1 MGRSSSLRSLAG
13 TVVGFATL
21 QAAAQDAQ
29 QWLDRMSS
37 AVEELSYRGTFVHLL
52 GDEVD
57 TLQIVHRNDDG
68 RISERI
74 VSMDGVGREIIRN
87 EDEIYCI
94 LPDRQIVLLENS
106 RDVSPLVSAL
116 PNYSEDLAR
125 SYEIAL
131 LHTER
136 VVERDAQVVAIHPRD
151 EFRYGYRLWLDSETA
166 MPLKSQLRDEQG
178 RTVEQMAFTQI
189 DIGEDI
195 PSSALEPTIDAQG
208 FEWIMPSDNGVTEET
223 PQWRA
228 TRLPDGFQLS
238 VATLTRMA
246 GSEHPVEHLVYSDG
260 LATVSVFVESPDSEP
275 EVVGGLS
282 RIGSTNAF
290 SFEFSG
296 RQITAVG
303 EVPAVTV
310 ESIATSFASP

>member
-1 MGRSSSLRSLAG
+1 MKRPWSLRSLAG
-13 TVVGFATL
+13 TVVGCATL

-29 QWLDRMSS
+29 QWLDRMTR
-37 AVEELSYRGTFVHLL
+37 AVEDFSYQGTFVHLL
-52 GDEVD
+52 GDEVE
-57 TLQIVHRNDDG
+57 TLQIFHLNDDG

-94 LPDRQIVLLENS
+94 LPDQQIVLFDNRRE
-106 RDVSPLVSAL
+106 VSPLVSAL
-116 PNYSEDLAR
+116 PSVSEDLVQ

-131 LHTER
+131 LNVER
-136 VVERDAQVVAIHPRD
+136 VVDRDAQVVAIHPRD
-151 EFRYGYRLWLDSETA
+151 EYRYGYRLWLDSETA

-178 RTVEQMAFTQI
+178 RTVEQMAFTRI
-189 DIGEDI
+189 EIGEDI
-195 PSSALEPTIDAQG
+195 PPSALEPTIDSLG
-208 FEWIMPSDNGVTEET
+208 FEVITPPDNAVAEET

-228 TRLPDGFQLS
+228 TQLPDGFQLS
-238 VATLTRMA
+238 VATLIRMA

-260 LATVSVFVESPDSEP
+260 LAAVSVFVESPDSEP
-275 EVVGGLS
+275 EVAGGLS

-310 ESIATSFASP
+310 ESIATSLASP

>member
-1 MGRSSSLRSLAG
+1 MNRPSSLRSLAG
-13 TVVGFATL
+13 TVIGCAAL

-29 QWLDRMSS
+29 QWLDRMAS
-37 AVEELSYRGTFVHLL
+37 AVEDLSYRGTFVHLL
-52 GDEVD
+52 GDEVE
-57 TLQIVHRNDDG
+57 TLQIIHRNDGG

-94 LPDRQIVLLENS
+94 LPDRQIVLFDNRRE
-106 RDVSPLVSAL
+106 VSPLVSAL
-116 PNYSEDLAR
+116 PSYSEDLQR
-125 SYEIAL
+125 SYEISL

-151 EFRYGYRLWLDSETA
+151 EFRYGYLLWLDSETA

-178 RTVEQMAFTQI
+178 GTVEQMAFTQI
-189 DIGEDI
+189 EIGQDIS
-195 PSSALEPTIDAQG
+195 PAALEPTIDAEG
-208 FEWIMPSDNGVTEET
+208 FRVIMPPQNAVAEEP

-228 TRLPDGFQLS
+228 TRLPEGFQLS

-275 EVVGGLS
+275 EVTGGLS
-282 RIGSTNAF
+282 RIGSANAF
-290 SFEFSG
+290 SLEFSG

>member
-1 MGRSSSLRSLAG
+1 MKRPWSLRSLAG
-13 TVVGFATL
+13 TVVACATL

-29 QWLDRMSS
+29 QWLDRMTR
-37 AVEELSYRGTFVHLL
+37 AVEDFSYQGTFVHLL
-52 GDEVD
+52 GDEVE
-57 TLQIVHRNDDG
+57 TLQIFHLNDDG

-94 LPDRQIVLLENS
+94 LPDQQIVLFDNRRE
-106 RDVSPLVSAL
+106 VSPLVSAL
-116 PNYSEDLAR
+116 PSVSEDLVQ

-131 LHTER
+131 LNVER
-136 VVERDAQVVAIHPRD
+136 VVDRDAQVVAIHPRD
-151 EFRYGYRLWLDSETA
+151 EYRYGYRLWLDSETA

-178 RTVEQMAFTQI
+178 RTVEQMAFTRI
-189 DIGEDI
+189 EIGEDI
-195 PSSALEPTIDAQG
+195 PPSALEPTIDSQG
-208 FEWIMPSDNGVTEET
+208 FEVITPPDNAVAEET

-228 TRLPDGFQLS
+228 TQLPDGFQLS
-238 VATLTRMA
+238 VATLIRMA

-260 LATVSVFVESPDSEP
+260 LAAVSVFVESPDSEP
-275 EVVGGLS
+275 EVAGGLS

-310 ESIATSFASP
+310 ESIATSLASP

>member
-1 MGRSSSLRSLAG
+1 MKRPSPLRSLAG
-13 TVVGFATL
+13 TVLGCAAL

-29 QWLDRMSS
+29 QWLDRMTG

-52 GDEVD
+52 GDEVE
-57 TLQIVHRNDDG
+57 TLQIVHRNDGG

-74 VSMDGVGREIIRN
+74 VSMDGVGREIIRYG
-87 EDEIYCI
+87 DEIYCI
-94 LPDRQIVLLENS
+94 LPDRQIVLFDNRREA
-106 RDVSPLVSAL
+106 SPLVSSL
-116 PNYSEDLAR
+116 PSYSDDLAR

-189 DIGEDI
+189 DIGDNI
-195 PSSALEPTIDAQG
+195 PPSAVDPTIDAQG
-208 FEWIMPSDNGVTEET
+208 FEWIT
-223 PQWRA
+223 PPDDAVAEAVPLWRA

-238 VATLTRMA
+238 VATQTRMA

-260 LATVSVFVESPDSEP
+260 LATVSVFVESPDTDI
-275 EVVGGLS
+275 EVAGGLS
-282 RIGSTNAF
+282 RIGSANAF
-290 SFEFSG
+290 SFEVSG

-303 EVPAVTV
+303 EVPPVTV
-310 ESIATSFASP
+310 ESIATSLSSP

>member
-1 MGRSSSLRSLAG
+1 MA
-13 TVVGFATL
+13 
-21 QAAAQDAQ
+21 
-29 QWLDRMSS
+29 S
-37 AVEELSYRGTFVHLL
+37 AVEDLSYRGTFVHLL
-52 GDEVD
+52 GDEVE
-57 TLQIVHRNDDG
+57 TLQIIHRSDGG

-74 VSMDGVGREIIRN
+74 VSLDGVGREIIRN
-87 EDEIYCI
+87 EDEVYCI
-94 LPDRQIVLLENS
+94 FPDRQIVLFDNRRE
-106 RDVSPLVSAL
+106 VSPLVSVL
-116 PNYSEDLAR
+116 PSYSEDLQR
-125 SYEIAL
+125 SYEILL

-151 EFRYGYRLWLDSETA
+151 GFRYGYLLWLDSETA
-166 MPLKSQLRDEQG
+166 MPLKSQLRDERG

-189 DIGEDI
+189 EIGQEI
-195 PSSALEPTIDAQG
+195 SPAALEPTIDSDG
-208 FEWIMPSDNGVTEET
+208 FLVIMPPDNAVAEEA

-260 LATVSVFVESPDSEP
+260 LATVSVFVESPESEP
-275 EVVGGLS
+275 EVTGGLS
-282 RIGSTNAF
+282 RIGSANAF
-290 SFEFSG
+290 SLEFSG

-310 ESIATSFASP
+310 ESIATSFANP

>member
-1 MGRSSSLRSLAG
+1 MNRLSSLRSLAG
-13 TVVGFATL
+13 TVVGCATL

-29 QWLDRMSS
+29 QWLDRMTS

-52 GDEVD
+52 GDEVE
-57 TLQIVHRNDDG
+57 TLQIVHRNDGG
-68 RISERI
+68 RIGERI

-94 LPDRQIVLLENS
+94 LPDQQIVLFDNRRE
-106 RDVSPLVSAL
+106 VSPLVSAL
-116 PNYSEDLAR
+116 PNYSEDLER
-125 SYEIAL
+125 SYEIVLMSA
-131 LHTER
+131 ER
-136 VVERDAQVVAIHPRD
+136 VVERDAQIVAIHPRD
-151 EFRYGYRLWLDSETA
+151 EYRYGYLLWLDSETA

-189 DIGEDI
+189 EIGGDI
-195 PSSALEPTIDAQG
+195 PPSVLEPTIDAQG
-208 FEWIMPSDNGVTEET
+208 FQLIRAPENAEPEEM

-228 TRLPDGFQLS
+228 TQLPDGFQLS

-246 GSEHPVEHLVYSDG
+246 GSENPVEHLVYSDG
-260 LATVSVFVESPDSEP
+260 LATVSVFVESPDTET
-275 EVVGGLS
+275 EVAGGLS
-282 RIGSTNAF
+282 RIGSANAF

-310 ESIATSFASP
+310 EFIATSLSSP

>member
-1 MGRSSSLRSLAG
+1 MNRPSSLRSLAG
-13 TVVGFATL
+13 TVIGCAAL
-21 QAAAQDAQ
+21 QASAQDAQ
-29 QWLDRMSS
+29 QWLDRMAG

-52 GDEVD
+52 GDEVE
-57 TLQIVHRNDDG
+57 TLQIIHRNDGG

-94 LPDRQIVLLENS
+94 LPDRQIVLFDNRRE
-106 RDVSPLVSAL
+106 VSPLVSAL
-116 PNYSEDLAR
+116 PSYSEDLWR
-125 SYEIAL
+125 SYEISL

-151 EFRYGYRLWLDSETA
+151 EFRYGYLLWLDSETA

-178 RTVEQMAFTQI
+178 WTVEQMAFTQI
-189 DIGEDI
+189 EIGQDIS
-195 PSSALEPTIDAQG
+195 PAALEPTIDSEG
-208 FEWIMPSDNGVTEET
+208 FRVIMPPENAVAEDA

-275 EVVGGLS
+275 EVTGGLS
-282 RIGSTNAF
+282 RIGSANAF

>member
-1 MGRSSSLRSLAG
+1 MARPSPLRTLAG
-13 TVVGFATL
+13 TVVGCATL

-29 QWLDRMSS
+29 QWLDRMTG
-37 AVEELSYRGTFVHLL
+37 AVEELNYRGTFVHLL
-52 GDEVD
+52 GDEVE
-57 TLQIVHRNDDG
+57 TLQIIHRNDDG
-68 RISERI
+68 RIGERI

-87 EDEIYCI
+87 EDEVYCI
-94 LPDRQIVLLENS
+94 LPDRRIVLFDNRHEA
-106 RDVSPLVSAL
+106 SPLVSSL
-116 PNYSEDLAR
+116 PSYSEDLAR

-136 VVERDAQVVAIHPRD
+136 VVERDAQVVAIRPRD

-166 MPLKSQLRDEQG
+166 MPLKSQLRDGRG

-189 DIGEDI
+189 EIGGDI
-195 PSSALEPTIDAQG
+195 PASALEPTIDARG
-208 FEWIMPSDNGVTEET
+208 FERITPPDNAVAEAV

-228 TRLPDGFQLS
+228 TRLPEGFQLS

-260 LATVSVFVESPDSEP
+260 LAAVSVFVESPDSET
-275 EVVGGLS
+275 EVAGGLS

-290 SFEFSG
+290 SFEFGG

-303 EVPAVTV
+303 EVPPVTV

>member
-1 MGRSSSLRSLAG
+1 MNRPSSLRSLAG
-13 TVVGFATL
+13 TVIGCAAL
-21 QAAAQDAQ
+21 QASAQDAQ
-29 QWLDRMSS
+29 QWLDRMAG

-52 GDEVD
+52 GDEVE
-57 TLQIVHRNDDG
+57 TLQIIHRNDGG

-94 LPDRQIVLLENS
+94 LPDRQIVLFDNRRE
-106 RDVSPLVSAL
+106 VSPLVSAL
-116 PNYSEDLAR
+116 PSYSEDLWR
-125 SYEIAL
+125 SYEISL

-151 EFRYGYRLWLDSETA
+151 EFRYGYLLWLDSETA

-178 RTVEQMAFTQI
+178 WTVEQMAFTQI
-189 DIGEDI
+189 EIGQDIS
-195 PSSALEPTIDAQG
+195 PAALEPTIDSEG
-208 FEWIMPSDNGVTEET
+208 FRVIMPPENAVAEDA

-275 EVVGGLS
+275 EVTGGLS
-282 RIGSTNAF
+282 RIGSANAF

-310 ESIATSFASP
+310 ESIATSFTSP

>member
-1 MGRSSSLRSLAG
+1 MIRPSSLRSLAG
-13 TVVGFATL
+13 TVVGCATL

-29 QWLDRMSS
+29 QWLDRMTS

-52 GDEVD
+52 GDEVE
-57 TLQIVHRNDDG
+57 TLQIVHRNDNG

-94 LPDRQIVLLENS
+94 LPDQQIVLFENR
-106 RDVSPLVSAL
+106 RDVSPLVSSL
-116 PNYSEDLAR
+116 PSYSEDLAR

-131 LHTER
+131 LNTER

-166 MPLKSQLRDEQG
+166 MPLKSQLRDGQG

-189 DIGEDI
+189 DIGGNI
-195 PSSALEPTIDAQG
+195 PPSALEPTIDARG
-208 FEWIMPSDNGVTEET
+208 FERITPPDNAVAEAA
-223 PQWRA
+223 PLWRA

-246 GSEHPVEHLVYSDG
+246 GSENPVEHLVYSDG
-260 LATVSVFVESPDSEP
+260 LATVSVFVESPDSET
-275 EVVGGLS
+275 EVAGGLS
-282 RIGSTNAF
+282 RIGSANAF
-290 SFEFSG
+290 SFESSG

-310 ESIATSFASP
+310 ESIAISFASP

>member
-1 MGRSSSLRSLAG
+1 M
-13 TVVGFATL
+13 T
-21 QAAAQDAQ
+21 
-29 QWLDRMSS
+29 S
-37 AVEELSYRGTFVHLL
+37 AVEDLSYRGTFVHLL
-52 GDEVD
+52 GDEVE
-57 TLQIVHRNDDG
+57 TLQIIHRNDDG

-94 LPDRQIVLLENS
+94 LPDRQIVLFDNRRE
-106 RDVSPLVSAL
+106 VSPLVSSL
-116 PNYSEDLAR
+116 PSYSEDDLAR

-151 EFRYGYRLWLDSETA
+151 EFRYGYRLWLDSDTA
-166 MPLKSQLRDEQG
+166 MPLKSQLRDGQG

-189 DIGEDI
+189 DIGGEI
-195 PSSALEPTIDAQG
+195 PPSALEPTIDAQG
-208 FEWIMPSDNGVTEET
+208 FEVIMPPDNAVAESAS
-223 PQWRA
+223 QWRA

-246 GSEHPVEHLVYSDG
+246 GSENPVEHLVYSDG
-260 LATVSVFVESPDSEP
+260 LATVSVFVESPDSET
-275 EVVGGLS
+275 EVAGGLS

>member
-1 MGRSSSLRSLAG
+1 MNRRSSLRSLAG
-13 TVVGFATL
+13 TVVGCATL

-29 QWLDRMSS
+29 QWLDRMAS

-52 GDEVD
+52 GDEVES
-57 TLQIVHRNDDG
+57 LQIVHSNQDG

-74 VSMDGVGREIIRN
+74 VSLDGVGREIIRN

-94 LPDRQIVLLENS
+94 FPDQQIVLFDNRRE
-106 RDVSPLVSAL
+106 VSPLVSAL
-116 PNYSEDLAR
+116 PSYSEDLQR

-151 EFRYGYRLWLDSETA
+151 EFRYGYLLWLDSATA

-178 RTVEQMAFTQI
+178 QTVEQMAFTQI
-189 DIGEDI
+189 EIGQDI
-195 PSSALEPTIDAQG
+195 PPAALEPTIDSEG
-208 FEWIMPSDNGVTEET
+208 FQVIMPPDNAVAEET

-228 TRLPDGFQLS
+228 TQLPNGFQLS

-275 EVVGGLS
+275 DVADGLS
-282 RIGSTNAF
+282 RIGSANAF

-310 ESIATSFASP
+310 ESIATSFSSP

>member
-1 MGRSSSLRSLAG
+1 MA
-13 TVVGFATL
+13 
-21 QAAAQDAQ
+21 
-29 QWLDRMSS
+29 S
-37 AVEELSYRGTFVHLL
+37 AVEDLSYRGTFVHLL
-52 GDEVD
+52 GDEVE
-57 TLQIVHRNDDG
+57 TLQIIHRSDGG

-74 VSMDGVGREIIRN
+74 VSLDGVGREIIRN
-87 EDEIYCI
+87 EDEVYCI
-94 LPDRQIVLLENS
+94 FPDRQIVLFDNRRE
-106 RDVSPLVSAL
+106 VSPLVSVL
-116 PNYSEDLAR
+116 PSYSEDLQR
-125 SYEIAL
+125 SYEILL

-151 EFRYGYRLWLDSETA
+151 GFRYGYLLWLDSETA
-166 MPLKSQLRDEQG
+166 MPLKSQLRDERG

-189 DIGEDI
+189 EIGQEI
-195 PSSALEPTIDAQG
+195 SPAALEPTIDSDG
-208 FEWIMPSDNGVTEET
+208 FLVIMPPDNAVAEEA

-260 LATVSVFVESPDSEP
+260 LATVSVFVESPESEP
-275 EVVGGLS
+275 EVTGGLS
-282 RIGSTNAF
+282 RIGSANAF
-290 SFEFSG
+290 SIEFSG

-310 ESIATSFASP
+310 ESIATSFANP

>member
-1 MGRSSSLRSLAG
+1 M
-13 TVVGFATL
+13 T
-21 QAAAQDAQ
+21 
-29 QWLDRMSS
+29 S
-37 AVEELSYRGTFVHLL
+37 AVEDLSYRGTFVHLL
-52 GDEVD
+52 GDEVE
-57 TLQIVHRNDDG
+57 TLQIIHRNDDG

-94 LPDRQIVLLENS
+94 LPDRQIVLFDNRRE
-106 RDVSPLVSAL
+106 VSPLVSSL
-116 PNYSEDLAR
+116 PSYSEDDLAL

-151 EFRYGYRLWLDSETA
+151 EFRYGYRLWLDSQTA

-189 DIGEDI
+189 DIGGDI
-195 PSSALEPTIDAQG
+195 PPSALQPTIDAQG
-208 FEWIMPSDNGVTEET
+208 FEVIMPPDNAVAEST

-260 LATVSVFVESPDSEP
+260 LATVSVFVESPDSET
-275 EVVGGLS
+275 EVAGGLS

>member
-1 MGRSSSLRSLAG
+1 MAAPLSLRSLAG
-13 TVVGFATL
+13 TVLGCAAL

-29 QWLDRMSS
+29 LWLDRMTT
-37 AVEELSYRGTFVHLL
+37 AVEELNYRGTFVHLL
-52 GDEVD
+52 GDEVE
-57 TLQIVHRNDDG
+57 TLQIVHRNDGG
-68 RISERI
+68 RVSERI
-74 VSMDGVGREIIRN
+74 VAMDGVGREIIRH
-87 EDEIYCI
+87 EDQIFCI
-94 LPDRQIVLLENS
+94 LPDRQVVLFENR

-116 PNYSEDLAR
+116 PSFSEDLEM
-125 SYEIAL
+125 SYEIML
-131 LHTER
+131 LRTER
-136 VVERDAQVVAIHPRD
+136 VLERDAQVVAIHPRD
-151 EFRYGYRLWLDSETA
+151 EFRYGYVLWLDDATA
-166 MPLKSQLRDEQG
+166 MPLKSQLRDGQG

-189 DIGEDI
+189 EIGGDI
-195 PSSALEPTIDAQG
+195 PPAALEPRIDAREFQRIAAPVNAVS
-208 FEWIMPSDNGVTEET
+208 EQV

-228 TRLPDGFQLS
+228 TQLPTGFQLS
-238 VATLTRMA
+238 VATRTQLA

-275 EVVGGLS
+275 EVAGGLS

-310 ESIATSFASP
+310 ESIATSLASP